1 MPGMLD
7 TVVNAWKSIEV
18 RKKILFTLAMLVI
31 YSIGKVI
38 PVPGIDQAE
47 FSKLLQQFGQ
57 LGQLMD
63 IISGGALNQVSL
75 FAMGI
80 TPYINSSI
88 ILQLLTVAIPA
99 LERLQKEG
107 EEGRKKITKI
117 TRYVTIG
124 LALFQATAFWF
135 ATRTAMS
142 STLPPFLAMILIV
155 VSFTAGTAFIMWIG
169 EKIDQFGIGNG
180 ISLLI
185 FAGIVSRGPSMIS
198 GFVIALKDWS
208 FNIGKA
214 AASSVVGVLVSIPLG
229 LLVVIFAVAIVAL
242 VVFVSTAE
250 RRIPVQ
256 YAKRVVGRKQYGGQN
271 TYLPIKVNSA
281 GVLPVIFAMSLLSM
295 PSTIVSFFFSNS
307 TGAVAM
313 FFKNFANQPVY
324 YLVYAFLIVGF
335 TFFYSMIQ
343 FNPVEI
349 ANNLQKNGGFIP
361 GIRPGRPSSDFILR
375 TSRRLNWFDAIFLMI
390 IVLTPVL
397 LGAVTSSSS
406 SLWFGGTAILIVVGV
421 SLDLVKQ
428 MESQTLMRHYKGFL
442 D

>member
-7 TVVNAWKSIEV
+7 TIVNAWKSIEV
-18 RKKILFTLAMLVI
+18 RKKILFTLAMLVV
-31 YSIGKVI
+31 YSVGKVI
-38 PVPGIDQAE
+38 PVPGIDQAQ
-47 FSKLLQQFGQ
+47 FSELLKQFGQ

-99 LERLQKEG
+99 LERMQKEG
-107 EEGRKKITKI
+107 DTGRKKIQKI

-124 LALFQATAFWF
+124 LALFQATAFWY
-135 ATRTAMS
+135 ATRSATS
-142 STLPPFLAMILIV
+142 STLPTFFSAILIIA
-155 VSFTAGTAFIMWIG
+155 SFTAGTAFIMWIG

-180 ISLLI
+180 ISLII
-185 FAGIVSRGPSMIS
+185 FAGIVSSGPQMVQ
-198 GFVIALKDWS
+198 GLYIAAKDWS
-208 FNIGKA
+208 YNIGVFA
-214 AASSVVGVLVSIPLG
+214 AIPLV
-229 LLVVIFAVAIVAL
+229 LLAIAFAVGIIAL

-256 YAKRVVGRKQYGGQN
+256 YAKRVVGRKQFGGQN

-295 PSTIVSFFFSNS
+295 PSTIVSFFFSKS
-307 TGAVAM
+307 EGVIAT
-313 FFKNFANQPVY
+313 FFKDFANQPIY
-324 YLVYAFLIVGF
+324 YLVYALLILGF

-375 TSRRLNWFDAIFLMI
+375 TSRRLNWFDALFLMV
-390 IVLTPVL
+390 IVLMPVL
-397 LGAVTSSSS
+397 LGAITNSSS

-428 MESQTLMRHYKGFL
+428 MESQMLMRHYKGFL